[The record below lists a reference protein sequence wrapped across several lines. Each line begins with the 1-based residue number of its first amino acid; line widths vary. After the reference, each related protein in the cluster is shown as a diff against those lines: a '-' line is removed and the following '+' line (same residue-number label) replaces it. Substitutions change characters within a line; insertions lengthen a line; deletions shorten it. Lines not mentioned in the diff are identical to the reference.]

1 MTQLQTKKWNLARV
15 HPGDGESPI
24 QEQIQEILLYID
36 ETQGEL
42 GNYVSIETA
51 EAVEVTGRV
60 QELYTKVF
68 DMDEYIFCIR
78 AEDVHNQK
86 AQSFGDQSNRVK
98 AKMDTLLL
106 AYSQYLARIPEES
119 WQAFL
124 QHPAIAGMERF
135 VTEQRK
141 KVKDQLD
148 PDLEKVIHSLSIHG
162 FDGWE
167 DHYMEEFARL
177 TVPVRNDDGTEN
189 LSFDMAY
196 VRAMLSNDRET
207 RQEIAG
213 SLLKVCRENED
224 RFASIFNHFVGY
236 RNELYRLRG
245 WTNPLKEMLEQNRIS
260 EASINSMM
268 QALHK
273 NKSLLHRFL
282 KRKAELTQVEK
293 VSWYDIYAPT
303 FTSQAT
309 LTYEEAADI
318 VIGRFRDYN
327 EKLGRFAENA
337 FADGWIDAEPSNA
350 KRHGAFCA
358 SFPQSKESRVMLSF
372 TGYYQDVVTIA
383 HELGHAYHNSLL
395 YEEPGFS
402 HKVGTGLA
410 ETASTFAE
418 NLVLDAAIDSAPTQE
433 DRLSLLEM
441 KITNGLKY
449 ITYIPAKFEF
459 EQRFYHKRRSQ
470 KLSASELVQLMET
483 TERDWFEDSL
493 EEVHAHNWMSIPHYF
508 NTEKAFY
515 NLPYTIGYLFSNGMY
530 SLFQLEKETFPKR
543 YDQLLRSSGNHSM
556 EHLGH
561 QFLQQDLCAPSFW
574 ETAIKPLEEAIIQY
588 LEETKE
594 YC

>member
-1 MTQLQTKKWNLARV
+1 MTQLQTKKWNLERV
-15 HPGDGESPI
+15 YPGDGESPI
-24 QEQIQEILLYID
+24 QEQILEILLHID
-36 ETQGEL
+36 QIQGEL
-42 GNYVSIETA
+42 ESQVPDEMD
-51 EAVEVTGRV
+51 EAIEVTGRL

-68 DMDEYIFCIR
+68 DMDEYIFCII

-86 AQSFGDQSNRVK
+86 AQSLGDQSNRVK

-106 AYSQYLARIPEES
+106 AYSQYLARIAEEG

-124 QHPAIAGMERF
+124 EHPAIEGMERF
-135 VTEQRK
+135 VTELRK

-148 PDLEKVIHSLSIHG
+148 PEMEKVIHSLSIHG

-167 DHYMEEFARL
+167 DHYEEEYARL
-177 TVPVRNDDGTEN
+177 TVPVRNDESTEN

-196 VRAMLSNDRET
+196 VRAMLSDDRKA
-207 RQEIAG
+207 RQEIAA

-224 RFASIFNHFVGY
+224 RFASIFNHFAGY

-245 WTNPLKEMLEQNRIS
+245 WTNPLKEMFEQNRIS

-268 QALHK
+268 QALRK

-303 FTSQAT
+303 FTSQTT

-318 VIGRFRDYN
+318 VIGQFRRYSEN
-327 EKLGRFAENA
+327 LGRFAENA
-337 FADGWIDAEPSNA
+337 FAEGWIDAEPANS

-372 TGYYQDVVTIA
+372 TGNYQDVVTIA

-395 YEEPGFS
+395 YDQPGFS

-418 NLVLDAAIDSAPTQE
+418 NLVLDAAIDSARTQE

-459 EQRFYHKRRSQ
+459 EQRFYHMRSSQ
-470 KLSASELVQLMET
+470 KLSASELVQLMEK
-483 TERDWFEDSL
+483 TERDWFKESL
-493 EEVHAHNWMSIPHYF
+493 EDVHAHNWMTIPHYF

-530 SLFQLEKETFPKR
+530 SLYQLEKETFPKR
-543 YDQLLRSSGNHSM
+543 YEQLLRSSGNHTM
-556 EHLGH
+556 EQLGH
-561 QFLQQDLCAPSFW
+561 QFLQQDLCTTSFW
-574 ETAIKPLEEAIIQY
+574 EKAIKPLEEAIIQY
-588 LEETKE
+588 LEETEE